1 MRAHIR
7 TAVVLV
13 VAAGLVVLFLRNV
26 DLWHVGSEIAHAHL
40 GWLALSLVTM
50 FVNLAIRSLRWQYL
64 LEPLGHASFAN
75 SFRAT
80 AVGFAASSV
89 LPARAGEFIRLNF
102 SRATKHDGDR
112 RSRRLSSKARPDVL
126 TVLTLLALFI
136 RLRSGVGREQPTA
149 WAAVK
154 WAGLTAGG
162 GALAA
167 LVVMFVV
174 AGDPARLGRTLTR
187 LEQVL
192 PSTLAGLI
200 ARVAEKFARGLGAV
214 RKPGR
219 LIVALLWSFPLWL
232 SIAVGMWSVAVA
244 FHLAVPFT
252 GSFLLVALLVIGVAV
267 PTPGAIGGFHEAFRL
282 GTTLFFGAQEDA
294 AVGAAI
300 VAHVFSIGPALLL
313 GLFFAAQAGLNVSG
327 MRRLASQAESA
338 PGHDTQEPEAMT
350 R

>member
-1 MRAHIR
+1 
-7 TAVVLV
+7 
-13 VAAGLVVLFLRNV
+13 
-26 DLWHVGSEIAHAHL
+26 
-40 GWLALSLVTM
+40 
-50 FVNLAIRSLRWQYL
+50 
-64 LEPLGHASFAN
+64 
-75 SFRAT
+75 
-80 AVGFAASSV
+80 
-89 LPARAGEFIRLNF
+89 
-102 SRATKHDGDR
+102 
-112 RSRRLSSKARPDVL
+112 
-126 TVLTLLALFI
+126 
-136 RLRSGVGREQPTA
+136 
-149 WAAVK
+149 VK

-167 LVVMFVV
+167 LVVMFVL
-174 AGDPARLGRTLTR
+174 AGDPERLGRTLRR

-232 SIAVGMWSVAVA
+232 SIAVGMWCVAVA

-252 GSFLLVALLVIGVAV
+252 GSFLLVALLVIWVAV

-282 GTTLFFGAQEDA
+282 GTTLFFGASQDA

-313 GLFFAAQAGLNVSG
+313 GLFFAAQAGLNMSG
-327 MRRLASQAESA
+327 MQRLANEAESSRR
-338 PGHDTQEPEAMT
+338 HDTQEA
-350 R
+350 

>member
-13 VAAGLVVLFLRNV
+13 LAAGLVVLFLRNV
-26 DLWHVGSEIAHAHL
+26 DLRHVGSEIVHADF

-50 FVNLAIRSLRWQYL
+50 FVNLTVRSLRWQYL
-64 LEPLGHASFAN
+64 LEPLGRASFAN

-89 LPARAGEFIRLNF
+89 LPARAGEFIRPYFLARHENMT
-102 SRATKHDGDR
+102 ATGAFATIVLER
-112 RSRRLSSKARPDVL
+112 VLDVL

-136 RLRSGVGREQPTA
+136 FIFDPGVGQASPTA

-167 LVVMFVV
+167 LVVMFVL
-174 AGDPARLGRTLTR
+174 AGDPERLGRTMTR

-214 RKPGR
+214 RRPGR

-282 GTTLFFGAQEDA
+282 GTTLFFGAGEDA

-313 GLFFAAQAGLNVSG
+313 GLFFAAQAGLNVSS
-327 MRRLASQAESA
+327 MRRLASQAESSRPA
-338 PGHDTQEPEAMT
+338 
-350 R
+350 

>member
-1 MRAHIR
+1 
-7 TAVVLV
+7 
-13 VAAGLVVLFLRNV
+13 
-26 DLWHVGSEIAHAHL
+26 
-40 GWLALSLVTM
+40 
-50 FVNLAIRSLRWQYL
+50 
-64 LEPLGHASFAN
+64 
-75 SFRAT
+75 
-80 AVGFAASSV
+80 
-89 LPARAGEFIRLNF
+89 
-102 SRATKHDGDR
+102 
-112 RSRRLSSKARPDVL
+112 VL

-136 RLRSGVGREQPTA
+136 FIFDPGVGRDSPTA

-154 WAGLTAGG
+154 WAGLTAAG

-167 LVVMFVV
+167 LVVMFVL
-174 AGDPARLGRTLTR
+174 AGDPERLGRTMRR

-282 GTTLFFGAQEDA
+282 GTTLFFGAREDA

-313 GLFFAAQAGLNVSG
+313 GLFFAAQAGLNMSG
-327 MRRLASQAESA
+327 MQRLASEAES
-338 PGHDTQEPEAMT
+338 GRRHDAQEA
-350 R
+350 

>member
-7 TAVVLV
+7 TAIVLV
-13 VAAGLVVLFLRNV
+13 LAASLVVLFLRNV
-26 DLWHVGSEIAHAHL
+26 DLRHVGSEIAHADI

-50 FVNLAIRSLRWQYL
+50 FVNLTIRSLRWQYL

-89 LPARAGEFIRLNF
+89 LPARAGEFIRPYFLARHENMT
-102 SRATKHDGDR
+102 ATGAFATIVLER
-112 RSRRLSSKARPDVL
+112 VLDVL
-126 TVLTLLALFI
+126 TVLALLALFI
-136 RLRSGVGREQPTA
+136 FIFDPGVGRASPAA

-167 LVVMFVV
+167 LVVMFVL
-174 AGDPARLGRTLTR
+174 AGDPERLGRTMTR

-192 PSTLAGLI
+192 PSALAGLI
-200 ARVAEKFARGLGAV
+200 AQVAEKFARGLGAV

-232 SIAVGMWSVAVA
+232 SIAVGMWAVAVA

-282 GTTLFFGAQEDA
+282 GTTLF
-294 AVGAAI
+294 AI

-313 GLFFAAQAGLNVSG
+313 GLFFAAQAGLNLSG
-327 MRRLASQAESA
+327 MRRLASQAES
-338 PGHDTQEPEAMT
+338 T
-350 R
+350 RPV